1 MTLLSG
7 NHFMKNRIK
16 EIIAFTTLVI
26 VVLAG
31 LMNIAI
37 IQATSQIWYEEKCI
51 TSGWDDSM
59 EQ

>member
-1 MTLLSG
+1 
-7 NHFMKNRIK
+7 MKNRIK
-16 EIIAFTTLVI
+16 EIIAFTALVI
-26 VVLAG
+26 VVLAD

-37 IQATSQIWYEEKCI
+37 IQATSQIWDEEKCI

>member
-1 MTLLSG
+1 MTVIKKNLKDRRMALQSG

-16 EIIAFTTLVI
+16 EIIAFTALVI

-37 IQATSQIWYEEKCI
+37 I
-51 TSGWDDSM
+51 
-59 EQ
+59 